1 LASHRACQEARAAS
15 ARMKISVL
23 GLGYVGTVVA
33 GCLARAGHEV
43 IGIDAEARKVELV
56 NAGKSPIIEKEIGQI
71 IEREVGAGRLSAST
85 EVGVAVEQSDLILVC
100 VGTPSRGNG
109 DIDLKHVR
117 RVCEQIGTAV
127 RSHPGAPV
135 VVVRSTL
142 PPGTTREL

>member
-1 LASHRACQEARAAS
+1 APRGPLLRPSPLGRARPGDARGPAPRARTALGLASHRACQEARAAGT
-15 ARMKISVL
+15 RMKISVL

-85 EVGVAVEQSDLILVC
+85 EVGVAVEQSDR
-100 VGTPSRGNG
+100 SEE
-109 DIDLKHVR
+109 R
-117 RVCEQIGTAV
+117 RVGKEC
-127 RSHPGAPV
+127 
-135 VVVRSTL
+135 ST
-142 PPGTTREL
+142 RR